1 MNQDQ
6 FEEIKKKWRVYKYA
20 VGVFVIIMFLW
31 WFQGGHIIPV
41 LGLKPSPAE
50 LIVISTANAFKTGL
64 ATIFNAILNLFR

>member
-6 FEEIKKKWRVYKYA
+6 FEEIKKKWRAYKYA
-20 VGVFVIIMFLW
+20 IGVFVIIMFLW

-50 LIVISTANAFKTGL
+50 LIMVSTANAFKTGL

>member
-1 MNQDQ
+1 
-6 FEEIKKKWRVYKYA
+6 
-20 VGVFVIIMFLW
+20 MFLW

-50 LIVISTANAFKTGL
+50 LIVVSTANAFKTGL

>member
-1 MNQDQ
+1 
-6 FEEIKKKWRVYKYA
+6 
-20 VGVFVIIMFLW
+20 MFLW

-50 LIVISTANAFKTGL
+50 LIVISTTNAFKTGL